1 MIMVLFGPPG
11 CGKGTQAGIIA
22 KDIEMPHLSTG
33 DMLRDAVK
41 SKTETGL
48 KAASIMEEGKLVSD
62 EIVINIIKDRI
73 CNSDC
78 KNGFILDG
86 FPRTLSQAKEL
97 DVMLN
102 TENMKVDLVVDFSV
116 NDEALISRIEGRF
129 SCGDCGEG
137 YNDHTK
143 LPTKEGICDE
153 CGSSN
158 FIRRKDDNRETVSKR
173 LEAYYKDTLPILP
186 YYKEK
191 KVLHSIDGLADIDSV
206 TTELMNLIKK

>member
-11 CGKGTQAGIIA
+11 CGKGTQAGIIS
-22 KDIEMPHLSTG
+22 KDIQIPHLSTG

-41 SKTETGL
+41 SKTETGM

-73 CNSDC
+73 CHNDC
-78 KNGFILDG
+78 KMGFILDG

-97 DVMLN
+97 DVML
-102 TENMKVDLVVDFSV
+102 TKENMKLDLVIDFSV

-137 YNDHTK
+137 YNDQTK
-143 LPTKEGICDE
+143 LPTKDGICDA
-153 CGSSN
+153 CGSN
-158 FIRRKDDNRETVSKR
+158 KFIRRKDDNRETISKR

-191 KVLHSIDGLADIDSV
+191 KILQSIDGLADIDSV
-206 TTELMNLIKK
+206 TNELMSLIKK

>member
-22 KDIEMPHLSTG
+22 KDIEIPHLSTG

-86 FPRTLSQAKEL
+86 FPRTVSQAKEL
-97 DVMLN
+97 DVMLT
-102 TENMKVDLVVDFSV
+102 TENMKVDSVVDFSV
-116 NDEALISRIEGRF
+116 NDEALISR
-129 SCGDCGEG
+129 
-137 YNDHTK
+137 
-143 LPTKEGICDE
+143 
-153 CGSSN
+153 
-158 FIRRKDDNRETVSKR
+158 RKDDNRATVSKR
-173 LEAYYKDTLPILP
+173 LEAYYEDTLPILP

-206 TTELMNLIKK
+206 TTELMSLIKK

>member
-1 MIMVLFGPPG
+1 MIVILFGPPG
-11 CGKGTQAGIIA
+11 CGKGTQAAILS
-22 KDIEMPHLSTG
+22 KDIDIPHLSTG

-62 EIVINIIKDRI
+62 EIVVSIINDRI
-73 CNSDC
+73 CHNDC
-78 KNGFILDG
+78 ASGFILDG

-97 DVMLN
+97 DVMLAKVSL
-102 TENMKVDLVVDFSV
+102 KVDSVLEFSV
-116 NDEALISRIEGRF
+116 NDEILISRIEGRF

-137 YNDHTK
+137 YNDQTK
-143 LPTKEGICDE
+143 LPAKDGVCDQ
-153 CGSSN
+153 CGSNN

-173 LEAYYKDTLPILP
+173 LEAYNEDTLPLLP

-191 KVLHSIDGLADIDSV
+191 KVLHSIDGLADIDNV
-206 TTELMNLIKK
+206 TNELMRIIKK